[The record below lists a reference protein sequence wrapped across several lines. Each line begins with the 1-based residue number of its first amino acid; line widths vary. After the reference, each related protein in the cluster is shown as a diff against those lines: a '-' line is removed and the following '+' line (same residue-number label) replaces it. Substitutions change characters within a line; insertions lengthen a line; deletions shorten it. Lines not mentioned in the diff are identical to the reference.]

1 MRKILVF
8 YSKTGSGHIRAA
20 QALKE
25 EIEAKNKNIEVVLQ
39 EGLGKARLG
48 VKTDPSLAYALF
60 SKELQGFYNF
70 IYVATNN
77 RVGVK
82 LLRLFIK
89 GVWGKNL
96 RQIIDSEKPDLIIT
110 THHHISPQTVG
121 KSRHKA
127 PFINIVTDLGYPHI
141 IWFDKNL
148 DKIITPT
155 EIINKYAQALTK
167 GQSNK
172 IVHIDYPLK
181 NHFKTEKFKGFS
193 NTILVLGGGLGSG
206 NIKSQVE
213 VLLENFPN
221 KKVVVVCGENK
232 KLFDELDSRF
242 RGNDKLEVH
251 GYVDHLMELYQQA
264 DIILTKAGPG
274 TIVECAVLKK
284 PLILTSWIGMQEKDN
299 IDFVVENDLGVYV
312 PDPKKLPG
320 VINRVYAGYDKY
332 TSKDPLFSDGTKK
345 IVEYILKEYS

>member
-8 YSKTGSGHIRAA
+8 YSKTGSGHLRAA

-25 EIEAKNKNIEVVLQ
+25 EIEANPPAGVSIEVVLQ
-39 EGLGKARLG
+39 EGLGKARMG
-48 VKTDPSLAYALF
+48 VKTDPSFAYALF
-60 SKELQGFYNF
+60 SSKLQGFYNF
-70 IYVATNN
+70 IYVVTNN
-77 RVGVK
+77 KLGVK
-82 LLRLFIK
+82 LLRLFIR

-121 KSRHKA
+121 RSKHKA

-155 EIINKYAQALTK
+155 EVISKYAQALTK

-181 NHFKTEKFKGFS
+181 NHFKTIKKEGFS
-193 NTILVLGGGLGSG
+193 NTLLVLGGGLGSG
-206 NIKSQVE
+206 NIN
-213 VLLENFPN
+213 NFPS
-221 KKVVVVCGENK
+221 KKIVVVCGENK
-232 KLFDELDSRF
+232 KLFKELDSRLSA
-242 RGNDKLEVH
+242 GNDNLEVH
-251 GYVDHLMELYQQA
+251 GYVDHLMELYQEA

-284 PLILTSWIGMQEKDN
+284 PLIITSWIGMQEKDN
-299 IDFVVENDLGVYV
+299 VDFVVDNHLGVYV
-312 PDPKKLPG
+312 PDPRKLPG
-320 VINRVYAGYDKY
+320 AINRVYASYDKY
-332 TSKDPLFSDGTKK
+332 TQGNSLFSDGTKK
-345 IVEYILKEYS
+345 IVEYILKGYS